1 MSFWGGV
8 ITIVIYSVEFA
19 RRSWMYIAFAYVSS
33 LFFQH
38 LYVGNL
44 LSSVDMNNIVLHCSS
59 NLSLSNHL
67 LYKEL
72 SLETRLCKLSFLLF

>member
-1 MSFWGGV
+1 MSFSGG

-38 LYVGNL
+38 SYVGNL

-59 NLSLSNHL
+59 LFFKSISFDHL
-67 LYKEL
+67 
-72 SLETRLCKLSFLLF
+72 KL